1 MTTNF
6 FRALTFF
13 LSIMTGFL
21 FYLSAFFLID
31 TTKTSSLKTLEMGDL
46 LVPTILFATAVPLA
60 WIILKNLIPRL
71 FNTDNQEAIRFC
83 RRLLIIGFFGIFSLG
98 YIH

>member
-31 TTKTSSLKTLEMGDL
+31 TTKTSFPKNPGDGG
-46 LVPTILFATAVPLA
+46 FACSNHFVCYCRSSGMDHFEKSYSP
-60 WIILKNLIPRL
+60 II
-71 FNTDNQEAIRFC
+71 
-83 RRLLIIGFFGIFSLG
+83 
-98 YIH
+98 